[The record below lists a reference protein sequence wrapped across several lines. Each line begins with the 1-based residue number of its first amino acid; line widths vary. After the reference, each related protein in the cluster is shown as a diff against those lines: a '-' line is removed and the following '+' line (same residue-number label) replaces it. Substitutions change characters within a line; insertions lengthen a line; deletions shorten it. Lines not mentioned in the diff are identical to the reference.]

1 MKEILKIFKNYKFVK
16 KEFFSFLFFW
26 ILMESL
32 YVIFP
37 QFSKKIV
44 SIIEN
49 KWSLE
54 ELYLWLFYL
63 LVFAFFAIW

>member
-1 MKEILKIFKNYKFVK
+1 MKEIIKILKNYKFVK
-16 KEFFSFLFFW
+16 KEFFSFLFFG

-44 SIIEN
+44 SIIE
-49 KWSLE
+49 KK
-54 ELYLWLFYL
+54 
-63 LVFAFFAIW
+63 